1 MTFSRPL
8 RGYRNLQ
15 RLTQIINV
23 FAKHGFGYLAVQLR
37 LRKILP
43 LRRRFGAAGKESQ
56 AVTIPGRIRLAFEEL
71 GPTFIKLGQIL
82 SSRPDLV
89 PPPFVE
95 EFKRL
100 QDKVPPF
107 PFGQVKETVERELG
121 APIEANFSSFSEIPD
136 AAASIAQ
143 VHRAILPDGEAV
155 IVKVQRPQIAKIIE
169 EDMLLLQGLAQLL
182 DRYVTEIRSYNPT
195 GIVSEF
201 SRSIQRELDFTIE
214 ATNLERFQQNFKD
227 VSSVVIPQVYWK
239 LNSPRL
245 LTLERLEGISID
257 EVEQIQQKGYNARE
271 LARTLVDTYLL
282 QIFEHGLFHADPH
295 PGNILVLEGG
305 KVGLLDFGIVGRIRP
320 EMMEINASIFL
331 ALVNRNYSRLAEE
344 ILKLGQVRDESQMEA
359 FREDLIDWIEPR
371 YGKDLA
377 HIGVGR
383 VVSEAIQIA
392 HRYHI
397 RMPSDL
403 VLLAKTIGEIE
414 ATSRLLDPHL
424 NLLEILKPHAERFMR
439 RLKSPQHILSKILS
453 SGEAYTELAGE
464 LPSQVREALR
474 KLLHGQLRAEFSH
487 VGLEHLSQEMH
498 RSSNRIS
505 FSLIISAIIVG
516 SSLIINLGKGP
527 LIYGFSA
534 LGIIGFFIAGLLGL
548 GLAIAILRSGRL

>member
-1 MTFSRPL
+1 MSLSRPL

-23 FAKHGFGYLAVQLR
+23 FVKHGFGYLAVQLR
-37 LRKILP
+37 LRKVLP
-43 LRRRFGAAGKESQ
+43 LRRRFGAAGKEPQ
-56 AVTIPGRIRLAFEEL
+56 AVTIPERIRLAFEEL

-89 PPPFVE
+89 PPPFVD

-100 QDKVPPF
+100 QDEVPPF

-121 APIEANFSSFSEIPD
+121 GPIEANFSSFSEIAD

-155 IVKVQRPQIAKIIE
+155 IVKVQRPQIANTIE

-182 DRYVTEIRSYNPT
+182 ERHVSEIRPYNPT

-201 SRSIQRELDFTIE
+201 SRSILRELDFTIE
-214 ATNLERFQQNFKD
+214 ATNLERFRQNFKG
-227 VSSVVIPQVYWK
+227 VPSVVIPQVFWK
-239 LNSPRL
+239 LSTSRL
-245 LTLERLEGISID
+245 LTLERLEGIPID
-257 EVEQIQQKGYNARE
+257 EVEHIQQKGYDPRG
-271 LARTLVDTYLL
+271 LARTLVDAYLI
-282 QIFEHGLFHADPH
+282 QIFEHGLFHADAH

-320 EMMEINASIFL
+320 EMMEVNASVFL
-331 ALVNRNYSRLAEE
+331 ALVKRDYGRLAEE
-344 ILKLGQVRDESQMEA
+344 VLKLGQVTDESQIGA

-371 YGKDLA
+371 YGRDLA
-377 HIGVGR
+377 NIGVGR

-392 HRYHI
+392 HRYRI

-403 VLLAKTIGEIE
+403 VLLGKTIGEIE
-414 ATSRLLDPHL
+414 AISRLLDPHL
-424 NLLEILKPHAERFMR
+424 NLLEISKPHAERFMR
-439 RLKSPQHILSKILS
+439 RQKSPQNILSRILS
-453 SGEAYTELAGE
+453 SGEEYRELAEE
-464 LPSQVREALR
+464 LPSQIRQALS
-474 KLLHGQLRAEFSH
+474 KLLHGQLRVEFSH
-487 VGLEHLSQEMH
+487 VGLEHLSREMD

-505 FSLIISAIIVG
+505 FSLILSAIIVG

-548 GLAIAILRSGRL
+548 WLVIAILRSGRL

>member
-1 MTFSRPL
+1 MSLSRPL
-8 RGYRNLQ
+8 RGYRNLR

-23 FAKHGFGYLAVQLR
+23 FVKHGFGYLAVQLR
-37 LRKILP
+37 LGKILS
-43 LRRRFGAAGKESQ
+43 LRRRFGVAGKEPQ
-56 AVTIPGRIRLAFEEL
+56 AVTIPERIRLAFEEL

-89 PPPFVE
+89 PPPFAE

-121 APIEANFSSFSEIPD
+121 ALIEANFSSFSEIPD

-155 IVKVQRPQIAKIIE
+155 IVKVQRPQIAKTIE

-182 DRYVTEIRSYNPT
+182 DRHVTEIRPYNPI

-214 ATNLERFQQNFKD
+214 ATNLERFRQNFKGTP
-227 VSSVVIPQVYWK
+227 SVVIPQVFWK
-239 LNSPRL
+239 LSTPRL
-245 LTLERLEGISID
+245 LTLERLDGIPID
-257 EVEQIQQKGYNARE
+257 EVEHIQRKGYDPRE
-271 LARTLVDTYLL
+271 LARTLVDAYLI
-282 QIFEHGLFHADPH
+282 QIFEHGLFHADAH

-331 ALVNRNYSRLAEE
+331 ALVNRDYSRLAEE
-344 ILKLGQVRDESQMEA
+344 ILKLGQVTDESQIQA

-392 HRYHI
+392 YRYRI
-397 RMPSDL
+397 RLPSDL

-414 ATSRLLDPHL
+414 AISRLLDPHL
-424 NLLEILKPHAERFMR
+424 TLLEILKPHAEKFMR
-439 RLKSPQHILSKILS
+439 RKKSPQNILSRILS
-453 SGEAYTELAGE
+453 SGEEYRELAEE
-464 LPSQVREALR
+464 LPSQVRQALR
-474 KLLHGQLRAEFSH
+474 KVLHGQLRVEFSH
-487 VGLEHLSQEMH
+487 VGLEHLSREMD

-516 SSLIINLGKGP
+516 SSLIINLGRGP

-548 GLAIAILRSGRL
+548 WLAIAILRSGRL

>member
-1 MTFSRPL
+1 MSLSRPL

-15 RLTQIINV
+15 RLTQISNV
-23 FAKHGFGYLAVQLR
+23 FVKHGFGYLAVQLR
-37 LRKILP
+37 LGKILP
-43 LRRRFGAAGKESQ
+43 LRRRFGAAGKEPQ
-56 AVTIPGRIRLAFEEL
+56 PVTIPERIRLAFEEL

-100 QDKVPPF
+100 QDNVPPF

-121 APIEANFSSFSEIPD
+121 ALIEANFSSFSEIPD

-155 IVKVQRPQIAKIIE
+155 IVKVQRPQIANTIE
-169 EDMLLLQGLAQLL
+169 EDMLLLKGLAQLL
-182 DRYVTEIRSYNPT
+182 DRHVTEVRPYNPI

-214 ATNLERFQQNFKD
+214 AMNLERFQQNFKG
-227 VSSVVIPQVYWK
+227 VPSVVIPQVFWK
-239 LNSPRL
+239 LSTPRL
-245 LTLERLEGISID
+245 LTLERLDGIPID
-257 EVEQIQQKGYNARE
+257 EVEHIQQKGYDTRK

-320 EMMEINASIFL
+320 EMMEVNASIFL
-331 ALVNRNYSRLAEE
+331 ALVNRDYSRLAEE
-344 ILKLGQVRDESQMEA
+344 ILKLGQVTDESQIQA

-371 YGKDLA
+371 YGRDLA
-377 HIGVGR
+377 HIGVGG

-397 RMPSDL
+397 RLPSDL

-414 ATSRLLDPHL
+414 AISRLLDPHL
-424 NLLEILKPHAERFMR
+424 TLLEILKPHAEKFMR
-439 RLKSPQHILSKILS
+439 RKKSPQNILSRILS
-453 SGEAYTELAGE
+453 SGEEYRELAEE
-464 LPSQVREALR
+464 LPSQVRQALR
-474 KLLHGQLRAEFSH
+474 KLLHGQLRVEFSH
-487 VGLEHLSQEMH
+487 VGLEHLSREMD

-516 SSLIINLGKGP
+516 SSLIINLGRGP

-548 GLAIAILRSGRL
+548 WLAIAILRSGRL

>member
-1 MTFSRPL
+1 MALSRPL

-15 RLTQIINV
+15 RSSQIINV
-23 FAKHGFGYLAVQLR
+23 FVKHGFGYLAVQLR
-37 LRKILP
+37 LRRIFS
-43 LRRRFGAAGKESQ
+43 LRRRFGAARKEPR
-56 AVTIPGRIRLAFEEL
+56 AVTIPERIRLAFEEL

-89 PPPFVE
+89 PPAYID

-100 QDKVPPF
+100 QDNVPPF
-107 PFGQVKETVERELG
+107 PFEQVKGTVERELG
-121 APIEANFSSFSEIPD
+121 SLIAANFSTFSEIPD

-143 VHRAILPDGEAV
+143 VHRATLPGGEAV

-182 DRYVTEIRSYNPT
+182 ERHVSEIRPYNPT

-201 SRSIQRELDFTIE
+201 SRTIQRELDFTIE
-214 ATNLERFQQNFKD
+214 ATNLERFRQNFKD
-227 VSSVVIPQVYWK
+227 VPSVVVPQVFWK
-239 LNSPRL
+239 LSTPRL
-245 LTLERLEGISID
+245 LTLERLEGIPID
-257 EVEQIQQKGYNARE
+257 EVEQIRQEGYSTAE
-271 LARTLVDTYLL
+271 LARTLVDAYLL
-282 QIFEHGLFHADPH
+282 QIFEHGLFHADAH

-320 EMMEINASIFL
+320 EMMEVNASVFL
-331 ALVNRNYSRLAEE
+331 ALVKRDYGRLAEE
-344 ILKLGQVRDESQMEA
+344 VLKLGQVTDESQMRA

-371 YGKDLA
+371 YGRDLA

-383 VVSEAIQIA
+383 VVAEAIQIA
-392 HRYHI
+392 HQYHI

-403 VLLAKTIGEIE
+403 VLLGKTLGEIE
-414 ATSRLLDPHL
+414 AISRLLDPHL

-439 RLKSPQHILSKILS
+439 RQKSPQNILSRILS
-453 SGEAYTELAGE
+453 SGEEYRELAEE
-464 LPSQVREALR
+464 LPSQVRQALS
-474 KLLHGQLRAEFSH
+474 KLLHGQLRVEFSH
-487 VGLEHLSQEMH
+487 VGLEHLSREME

-505 FSLIISAIIVG
+505 FSLILSAIIVG
-516 SSLIINLGKGP
+516 SSVIINLGKGP
-527 LIYGFSA
+527 LIFGFPA

-548 GLAIAILRSGRL
+548 WLAIAILRSGRL